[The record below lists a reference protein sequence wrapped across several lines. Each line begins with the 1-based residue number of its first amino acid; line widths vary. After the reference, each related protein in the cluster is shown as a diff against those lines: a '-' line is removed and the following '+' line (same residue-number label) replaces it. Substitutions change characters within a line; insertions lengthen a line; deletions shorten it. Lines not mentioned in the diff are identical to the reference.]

1 MATEDEVYQ
10 PPTGRTFDDLL
21 RVVATLRDPGGC
33 PWDAEQTHESL
44 RPYLLEETYEALEA
58 MEGGGPEQ
66 LSEELGDLLTHMA
79 FHIDIAARAGEFDA
93 ADVVSGVIDK
103 LVRRHPHVFG
113 DGESMQDASEVV
125 EQWEDLKRRERG
137 RRSIVESLPV
147 SMPALSY
154 AAAVMGRAEKAGV
167 PIDEMAPMADDG
179 EGPLDTESNVGRYLM
194 GVARRVEDMGHDPET
209 ALRSYGIELRN
220 RIMRAEK
227 AIEPRTLSELSP
239 EEMRLV
245 WEQAAT

>member
-1 MATEDEVYQ
+1 MTTEDEVDQ

-58 MEGGGPEQ
+58 IEDGGPAQ
-66 LSEELGDLLTHMA
+66 LSEELGDLLVHMA
-79 FHIDIAARAGEFDA
+79 FHIDIARRAGEFDA
-93 ADVVSGVIDK
+93 PGVISGVIDK

-113 DGESMQDASEVV
+113 GGETMRDAAEVV
-125 EQWEDLKRRERG
+125 ERWEDLKRRESG

-154 AAAVMGRAEKAGV
+154 ASTVLGRASKAGV
-167 PIDEMAPMADDG
+167 PVDELAPMADDG
-179 EGPLDTESNVGRYLM
+179 EVCLDTESDAGRYLM
-194 GVARRVEDMGHDPET
+194 GVARRVGESGHDPET
-209 ALRSYGIELRN
+209 ALRSFGLEMRN
-220 RIMRAEK
+220 RILRAEK
-227 AIEPRTLSELSP
+227 AIEPRTLSELSAD
-239 EEMRLV
+239 EMRLV
-245 WEQAAT
+245 WEQAAR

>member
-1 MATEDEVYQ
+1 MTTEEEVGQ
-10 PPTGRTFDDLL
+10 PPMGRTFEDLL

-79 FHIDIAARAGEFDA
+79 FHIDIAVRAGEFDA

-103 LVRRHPHVFG
+103 LVRRHPHVFAG
-113 DGESMQDASEVV
+113 GEKMRDSSEVV
-125 EQWEDLKRRERG
+125 ERWEDLKRRERG

-154 AAAVMGRAEKAGV
+154 ASAVLGRAEKAGV
-167 PIDEMAPMADDG
+167 PVGEMAPMANDG
-179 EGPLDTESNVGRYLM
+179 EAIIDSESDAGRYLI
-194 GVARRVEDMGHDPET
+194 GVARRVEVDG
-209 ALRSYGIELRN
+209 ARS
-220 RIMRAEK
+220 
-227 AIEPRTLSELSP
+227 
-239 EEMRLV
+239 
-245 WEQAAT
+245 

>member
-1 MATEDEVYQ
+1 MTTEDEVGQ
-10 PPTGRTFDDLL
+10 PPMGRTFEDLL

-58 MEGGGPEQ
+58 MEGGGPER

-79 FHIDIAARAGEFDA
+79 FHIDIAVRAGEFDA

-103 LVRRHPHVFG
+103 LVRRHPHVFAG
-113 DGESMQDASEVV
+113 GEKMRDSSEVV
-125 EQWEDLKRRERG
+125 ERWEDLKRRERG

-154 AAAVMGRAEKAGV
+154 ASAVLGRAEKAGV
-167 PIDEMAPMADDG
+167 PVGEMAPMANDG
-179 EGPLDTESNVGRYLM
+179 EAIIDSESDAGRYLI
-194 GVARRVEDMGHDPET
+194 GVARRVEEAGHDPET
-209 ALRSYGIELRN
+209 ALRSYGLEFRN

-227 AIEPRTLSELSP
+227 AIEPRTLSELSAD
-239 EEMRLV
+239 EMRLV